1 MRKRNQRRAAR
12 DLRERWSKHNGTVGA
27 RISAE
32 NGQLLRLEV
41 EKALEL
47 QKERREGQAT
57 CGGEEA
63 INNSAFFGG
72 FGTKSQPCNTATAPA
87 SALKRRA
94 SSLRVGAGR
103 GCTLRRADSA
113 SNLFEMAGP
122 PPLPTFDPTRWS
134 NIDYATLLGVL
145 RSPTT
150 TVRAARRDFTSA
162 KLTSKNKFCAACRE
176 TLDVPAWRVRALTEE
191 MRALYMSNSLS
202 AGVWKRA
209 PVELGG
215 EFRLVNNTITCDGP
229 WLVIYREEPPDL
241 EWEPLPTGWI
251 ENGLVRMSVAKGTLV
266 PICELSHP
274 SARRAAA
281 QPSVLD
287 AAATSS
293 TGSPEGGK
301 RQKRRAGVMTQGAE
315 PQPPEADLSLQPL
328 VGGAHHNT
336 PCCMSMPPVSPSMP
350 QVQGMTVGGGSP
362 QVQVGAAP
370 AVALLRPCAA
380 AVQPHVQQIPPT
392 MTTASP
398 FQQQLAHQP
407 DHAVRQGM
415 AAYPPQAV
423 VPPQPVAPASGDP
436 AVWWAYRGGQ
446 PSMPAMAPLPGVPLT
461 SVPSS
466 GSSSAGVGRGSGI
479 GGSADNDPRPC
490 PTSRSILYA
499 AAISSTRRAR
509 LSS

>member
-1 MRKRNQRRAAR
+1 MQAEAALS
-12 DLRERWSKHNGTVGA
+12 D
-27 RISAE
+27 
-32 NGQLLRLEV
+32 
-41 EKALEL
+41 AL
-47 QKERREGQAT
+47 T
-57 CGGEEA
+57 
-63 INNSAFFGG
+63 
-72 FGTKSQPCNTATAPA
+72 QP
-87 SALKRRA
+87 
-94 SSLRVGAGR
+94 
-103 GCTLRRADSA
+103 

-122 PPLPTFDPTRWS
+122 PPLPTYDPTRWS
-134 NIDYATLLGVL
+134 NIDYATRCWG
-145 RSPTT
+145 
-150 TVRAARRDFTSA
+150 AAIANHDGSRCTPGFTSGKA
-162 KLTSKNKFCAACRE
+162 HFKNKFCAACRE

-209 PVELGG
+209 PVELGGG

-315 PQPPEADLSLQPL
+315 PQPPEADLTLQPL

-336 PCCMSMPPVSPSMP
+336 PCCMSMAPVSPSMP

-479 GGSADNDPRPC
+479 GGSADNDPLAMSHESINTLRGGDLVHASSSTVIVTPPDSSISHGTSPLGSTSPVESSC
-490 PTSRSILYA
+490 SSSDLSSQQQQHAAAVAYDASRSRQGRD
-499 AAISSTRRAR
+499 RRDSRSERQPDGRVSRRCGTHRRFVHAR
-509 LSS
+509 RNARRRSG